1 MHTPHTFSNALIGQ
15 FIYKSHFLNMSFSA
29 SGYVGFV
36 CFHSFC
42 AFKRNTKGRVAVNQI
57 NTLVSIFVFLATLL
71 LPGNISSC
79 NVSRCVPNCIYNY
92 TTCISIFV
100 NANASERTSTTGFH
114 EAAGPRLSTASG
126 RSLQVGN
133 SSCFVQFGQRN
144 IPVSV
149 NASGVLGVMIL
160 FVLLFI
166 QIML

>member
-42 AFKRNTKGRVAVNQI
+42 AFKRNTKGGVAVNQI
-57 NTLVSIFVFLATLL
+57 NTPVSIFVFLAALL
-71 LPGNISSC
+71 LPRNISFY
-79 NVSRCVPNCIYNY
+79 NVSHCVPNCIYNY
-92 TTCISIFV
+92 MTRISIFV
-100 NANASERTSTTGFH
+100 NANASERTSTTGFR

-126 RSLQVGN
+126 RSLQVGT
-133 SSCFVQFGQRN
+133 SILFHTVWPTEHTRFCKCIWGTW
-144 IPVSV
+144 
-149 NASGVLGVMIL
+149 VMIL